1 MLLMAAA
8 VNAQIT
14 TSSMA
19 GQVTGT
25 GGEDIIGATIRVTH
39 EPSGTTYNA
48 VTNTDGRWAIQGMR
62 VGGPY
67 TVKVSYIGYAEKD
80 YQGINLQLG
89 ETYNLNASKFSAEK
103 TGATTNIS
111 NAQIQ
116 ALPTV
121 NRSIEDIVRISPY
134 ANGMSLS
141 GGDGRSTN
149 FTLDGANLNNNFGL
163 NDGLPGGGN
172 PISMEAIDEVQVV
185 VAPYD
190 VRQTNF
196 IGGGINA
203 VTKSGTNTFK
213 GTAYVYHQNE
223 NMHGNRVANQDLGER
238 GTDRMTTYGF
248 TLGGPILKNK
258 LFFFANAEYS
268 KIPTVVSGI
277 L

>member
-1 MLLMAAA
+1 MG
-8 VNAQIT
+8 
-14 TSSMA
+14 S
-19 GQVTGT
+19 
-25 GGEDIIGATIRVTH
+25 
-39 EPSGTTYNA
+39 
-48 VTNTDGRWAIQGMR
+48 
-62 VGGPY
+62 
-67 TVKVSYIGYAEKD
+67 
-80 YQGINLQLG
+80 
-89 ETYNLNASKFSAEK
+89 ASKFAAEK

-121 NRSIEDIVRISPY
+121 SRSIEDIARISPY
-134 ANGMSLS
+134 ANGMSLG

-172 PISMEAIDEVQVV
+172 PISMDAIDEVQVV

-213 GTAYVYHQNE
+213 GTAYIYYNNE

-238 GTDRMTTYGF
+238 GTDRNTTYGF
-248 TLGGPILKNK
+248 TLGGPILKDK
-258 LFFFANAEYS
+258 ALLLRQRRVLQDTYHSQPLAR
-268 KIPTVVSGI
+268 